1 MSINMGQYS
10 AVCGIRVPHVLV
22 NVDAKTSTLGSCQ
35 DQLVRQVARQKIPGH
50 DVVQEYLNEH
60 RSRRKNSIK
69 RIP

>member
-50 DVVQEYLNEH
+50 DVRGTGVPERAQIA
-60 RSRRKNSIK
+60 S
-69 RIP
+69 